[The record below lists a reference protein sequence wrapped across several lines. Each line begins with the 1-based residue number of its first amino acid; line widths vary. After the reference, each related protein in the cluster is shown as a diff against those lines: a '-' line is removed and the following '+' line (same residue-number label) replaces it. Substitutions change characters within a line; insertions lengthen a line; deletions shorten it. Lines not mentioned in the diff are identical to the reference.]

1 VLHYLHTLIGA
12 RRREDGASAVEY
24 GLLVA
29 GIAAVSVVIVMVLGG
44 VIKTSFQ
51 NSCSRVGT
59 GASSTAVTC

>member
-1 VLHYLHTLIGA
+1 VLQYLHTLVRA
-12 RRREDGASAVEY
+12 RSREHGASAVEY

-51 NSCSRVGT
+51 NSCNRVGT